1 MRGLDQRD
9 ERAEENELRV
19 DRQTLRENPKV
30 VVFRI
35 AGEVD
40 ETNGRQAETYFTDL
54 MSAQKPHDVLL
65 DLGGLTFGSSG
76 FFGSLLF
83 WKEEVAKGSGQL
95 VLFGLRPEIAS
106 TLRIFSLDR
115 VVSICADRQAAL
127 DKLGLA

>member
-1 MRGLDQRD
+1 M
-9 ERAEENELRV
+9 AEVQLSYETV
-19 DRQTLRENPKV
+19 RENPKV
-30 VVFRI
+30 LLFRI

-40 ETNGRQAETYFTDL
+40 ETNGRQTETYFTDL
-54 MSAQKPHDVLL
+54 MSAQKPRDVLL

-83 WKEEVAKGSGQL
+83 WKEEVAKGGGQM

-115 VVSICADRQAAL
+115 VVSIRADRQAAL
-127 DKLGLA
+127 AKTAPS